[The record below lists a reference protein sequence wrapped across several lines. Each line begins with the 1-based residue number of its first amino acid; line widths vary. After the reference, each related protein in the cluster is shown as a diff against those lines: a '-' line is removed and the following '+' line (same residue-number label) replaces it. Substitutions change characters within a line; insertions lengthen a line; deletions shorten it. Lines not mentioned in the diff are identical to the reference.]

1 MPPLP
6 LSLFPA
12 GWRAVVAGQS
22 AGSFEGHPDTCP
34 TTGLVRRTG
43 CVFGRNRIASWSWAS
58 FLCDI
63 PVLCPMSSK
72 KLHLRLAKK
81 LYRYW

>member
-58 FLCDI
+58 FLRDI
-63 PVLCPMSSK
+63 SRASSK
-72 KLHLRLAKK
+72 VMKQTSPPLS
-81 LYRYW
+81 

>member
-6 LSLFPA
+6 FSLFPA

-22 AGSFEGHPDTCP
+22 AGSFEGHPDTSP

-43 CVFGRNRIASWSWAS
+43 CVFGRNRIARGAGLH
-58 FLCDI
+58 FCAI
-63 PVLCPMSSK
+63 FPVLRPRS
-72 KLHLRLAKK
+72 
-81 LYRYW
+81 